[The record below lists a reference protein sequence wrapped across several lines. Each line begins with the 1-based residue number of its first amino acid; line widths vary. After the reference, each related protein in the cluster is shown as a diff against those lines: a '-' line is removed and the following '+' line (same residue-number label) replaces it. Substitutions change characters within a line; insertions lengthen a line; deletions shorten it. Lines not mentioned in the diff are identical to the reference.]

1 MNTSLTI
8 SKSGMNGLQTNLDV
22 ISNNVAN
29 STTVGYK
36 QRNTNFHEL
45 IREDT
50 NSRGNMIM
58 NGIPVGMKAEPGQ
71 LKLTQGGLI
80 PSSFEYDVALVGD
93 GFFGVR
99 LPNNQLALTRDGSFR
114 MDAEGTLRTS
124 TGNRVDMTY
133 HVPANQWPNGQATIK
148 DNGQV
153 LVGNQLVGE
162 IAVYDSSQFEQ
173 FEEVG
178 ENLYQLP
185 NGATPQRMANPV
197 IKQHYLE
204 ASNVDLAESMTD
216 MIVTQ
221 RAYSMNAKVIQS
233 TDDMMQIINNFKQ

>member
-1 MNTSLTI
+1 MNPSLAI
-8 SKSGMNGLQTNLDV
+8 SKSGMNGLQTSLDI

-36 QRNTNFHEL
+36 QQNTNFHEL
-45 IREDT
+45 LRSDT

-58 NGIPVGMKAEPGQ
+58 NGIPIGMKAEQGQ
-71 LKLTQGGLI
+71 LNLTQGGLI
-80 PSSFEYDVALVGD
+80 PSPNNFDLALVGD

-99 LPNNQLALTRDGSFR
+99 LPNNELAYTRDGSFR

-124 TGNRVDMTY
+124 SGNRVDMTY
-133 HVPANQWPNGQATIK
+133 HVPKNQWPQGKPTVK
-148 DNGQV
+148 DNGEII
-153 LVGNQLVGE
+153 VGNQLVGE
-162 IAVYDSSQFEQ
+162 IPIYSSDSFEQ
-173 FEEVG
+173 LNEIG

-185 NGATPQRMANPV
+185 NGMASRRQATPS

-221 RAYSMNAKVIQS
+221 RAYSLNAKVIQS
-233 TDDMMQIINNFKQ
+233 TDDMMQLINNFKQ

>member
-1 MNTSLTI
+1 MNTSLAI
-8 SKSGMNGLQTNLDV
+8 SKSGMNGLQTNLDI

-29 STTVGYK
+29 SSTVGYK
-36 QRNTNFHEL
+36 QQNTNFHEL
-45 IREDT
+45 LREDT
-50 NSRGNMIM
+50 KSRDNLILNGISRGL
-58 NGIPVGMKAEPGQ
+58 KTEKGQ
-71 LKLTQGGLI
+71 LNLTQGSLI
-80 PSSFEYDVALVGD
+80 SSNYEFDLAIVGD
-93 GFFGVR
+93 GLFGVR
-99 LPNNQLALTRDGSFR
+99 LPNNELVYTRDGSFR

-124 TGNRVDMTY
+124 TGNQVDMTY
-133 HVPANQWPNGQATIK
+133 IVPRNEWPDGQATVT

-153 LVGNQLVGE
+153 IVSNQLVGE
-162 IAVYDSSQFEQ
+162 IPIYDSSSFEQ
-173 FEEVG
+173 LEEIG
-178 ENLYQLP
+178 SNLYQLP
-185 NGATPQRMANPV
+185 GGQTLQQMDNPM